1 MIHITELQR
10 MLREKGVE
18 DARDFIEI
26 RFDMPGVRSSVV
38 DEEMKNKVISA
49 DCPFGNVVIVFDDEG
64 LLESIEV
71 V

>member
-18 DARDFIEI
+18 DARNFIEI
-26 RFDMPGVRSSVV
+26 RFDKPGVRSGVV